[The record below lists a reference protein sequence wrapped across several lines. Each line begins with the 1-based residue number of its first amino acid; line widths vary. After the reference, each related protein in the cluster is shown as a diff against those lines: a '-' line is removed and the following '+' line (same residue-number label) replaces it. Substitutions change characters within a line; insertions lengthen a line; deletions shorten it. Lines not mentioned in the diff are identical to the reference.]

1 MITSGISLSR
11 PPRGNVFLGY
21 TVIDTGP
28 IKTSALNTSIS
39 YWLSPKWYGTFSTS
53 YDFGNEI
60 LLASMFSFT
69 RIGADYLTSVGLTVD
84 PQRQS
89 YMFAFQISPR
99 LSPNIRLGSGVGLNQ
114 FDSRYAPTQ

>member
-1 MITSGISLSR
+1 
-11 PPRGNVFLGY
+11 
-21 TVIDTGP
+21 
-28 IKTSALNTSIS
+28 
-39 YWLSPKWYGTFSTS
+39 
-53 YDFGNEI
+53 
-60 LLASMFSFT
+60 MFSLT
-69 RIGADYLTSVGLTVD
+69 RIGADYLMSLGLSVD